1 MSSFSLFPVAMRTAL
16 SAMMTNQTALSV
28 TSNNIA
34 NANTDGYTKK
44 TANIA
49 SQAIDGVGAGV
60 QVESVTRTVNEFLQ
74 RNLRTQMSQLGSD
87 TISDQYYSNMQN
99 LFGTPDSSN
108 SLAMQITE
116 LGNNLQSLSL
126 NPQDPAA
133 QQQVVLSAQTV
144 ASTLNTSAQQVQSLR
159 EQANQN
165 ISDLVGSVNQ
175 ALDKIATLN
184 QQIALAGATNQP
196 TGELEDQRDQAVNTV
211 ADAMD
216 VSYFTR
222 PDGELVLYTGS
233 GQTLVDNGTSFHLDY
248 TPASAM
254 SETVS
259 YPSGGIS
266 PISVDGTDI
275 TDSIKSGRLKA
286 LVDMRDTTLPNL
298 ASQFDAVAQALAT
311 QMNAVHNQG
320 TAMPPPNSLQGTA
333 AVGASTAVSFT
344 GTARIAVVDSS
355 GKAVGLPLDLN
366 FADLATDVGGTPTL
380 TQIRDAINGVYSG
393 ATQPIAG
400 LAGAT
405 ASIDASGHL
414 VITAT
419 SSSNG
424 IAINEMDSAESAT
437 GEGFSQFFGLNDLF
451 VGSASSGGMASSI
464 AVRSD
469 IVTNP
474 ANLAS
479 GTLPSGTIASGNTV
493 LSVGD
498 NTNVNRLADQLTSSV
513 SFAATGGLPA
523 LNTTL
528 DGYAA
533 QILSSN
539 SQAASS
545 ATAQLGFQQA
555 TFTTIKNQSDSD
567 SGVNI
572 DEELSN
578 LMLYQNSYAASA
590 RLITTISDTLQE
602 LLGIVK

>member
-1 MSSFSLFPVAMRTAL
+1 MRTAL

-49 SQAIDGVGAGV
+49 SQTIDGVGAGV
-60 QVESVTRTVNEFLQ
+60 QVESVTRTVNDFLQ

-108 SLAMQITE
+108 SLAMQITQ
-116 LGNNLQSLSL
+116 LGNNLQALSL

-133 QQQVVLSAQTV
+133 QQQVVLAAQTV
-144 ASTLNTSAQQVQSLR
+144 TATLNTSAQQVQSLR
-159 EQANQN
+159 DQANQN

-196 TGELEDQRDQAVNTV
+196 TGDLEDQRDQAVNTV

-222 PDGELVLYTGS
+222 SDGQLVLYTGS
-233 GQTLVDNGTSFHLDY
+233 GQTLVDNGTAFHLDY

-320 TAMPPPNSLQGTA
+320 TATPPPNSLQGTA
-333 AVGASTAVSFT
+333 AVGASTPVSFT

-355 GKAVGLPLDLN
+355 GKAVGSPLDLN

-380 TQIRDAINGVYSG
+380 AQIRDAINGVYSG

-405 ASIDASGHL
+405 ASIDAAGDL

-469 IVTNP
+469 IVANP
-474 ANLAS
+474 ANLAG
-479 GTLPSGTIASGNTV
+479 GTLPTGTIASGDVV
-493 LSVGD
+493 LSAGD
-498 NTNVNRLADQLTSSV
+498 NTNVNQLADQLTSSV
-513 SFAATGGLPA
+513 AFAATGGLPA
-523 LNTTL
+523 LTTTL

-545 ATAQLGFQQA
+545 ATDQLGFQQS
-555 TFTTIKNQSDSD
+555 TYTTIKNQSDSD